1 MLSNFNFY
9 HVKTLK
15 LPPASTLPP
24 KVDIALNLDFIFLT
38 DETRVVRRCGLIVN
52 EVRGF
57 MLLTLPNVQMSTLLK
72 YYYAINW
79 IRGR

>member
-1 MLSNFNFY
+1 M
-9 HVKTLK
+9 KTLK

-24 KVDIALNLDFIFLT
+24 LGHVRGLEVDISFNLDFVFLP
-38 DETRVVRRCGLIVN
+38 DETRVVQRCGLIVN